1 MTLTRLS
8 ICWLVAASA
17 LTALQAQEVRYGV
30 QGHISL
36 PMGDL
41 KDAVDDKAGIG
52 GGIHLTVDFGQGHL
66 LRPRVD
72 YTAFPDANV
81 FSGMTNKVN
90 DLSLGLDYLY
100 LLEGRTGFYVTGG
113 LSADRW
119 KVQSDVS
126 GLSYT
131 NNTTKLGYALGAG
144 YAFNENLSLEAR
156 FTATKFDT
164 RAVSDQNANALKV
177 GAQYRF

>member
-1 MTLTRLS
+1 MTLTRLT
-8 ICWLVAASA
+8 ICWLAAAST
-17 LTALQAQEVRYGV
+17 LTSLQAQDLRYGV

-52 GGIHLTVDFGQGHL
+52 GGVHMTVDFGQGHL
-66 LRPRVD
+66 LRPRLD
-72 YTAFPDANV
+72 YMAFPDATV
-81 FSGMTNKVN
+81 YSGITNQVN

-100 LLEGRTGFYVTGG
+100 MLEGKTGFYVTGG
-113 LSADRW
+113 LSANRW
-119 KVQSDVS
+119 KVQADVS
-126 GLSYT
+126 GLSYH

-164 RAVSDQNANALKV
+164 RTVSDQNANVLQV
-177 GAQYRF
+177 GANYRF